1 MNIRI
6 VPIIKYLNLPQIYMI
21 ILMKTQKQKIA
32 YKRLWAILKL
42 FEYNTLF
49 IKRRVQDLN
58 LRAGTTGSPDFES
71 GALPLCQL
79 SITVLII
86 STNIAI
92 GKRKFHYLLNNSFFM
107 P

>member
-1 MNIRI
+1 
-6 VPIIKYLNLPQIYMI
+6 
-21 ILMKTQKQKIA
+21 MKTQKQKIA
-32 YKRLWAILKL
+32 HKRYYINVYGRFQNYLN
-42 FEYNTLF
+42 YNILF

-92 GKRKFHYLLNNSFFM
+92 GKRKFHYLLNNSSFM

>member
-1 MNIRI
+1 M
-6 VPIIKYLNLPQIYMI
+6 
-21 ILMKTQKQKIA
+21 
-32 YKRLWAILKL
+32 
-42 FEYNTLF
+42 
-49 IKRRVQDLN
+49 N

-92 GKRKFHYLLNNSFFM
+92 GKRKIHYLLNNSFLM